1 MLSMVRVKYTF
12 FTDLN
17 TSFSG
22 KEINIRLRQNLLD
35 GKTFGNYLPKHGN
48 VFNICSK
55 LEFSDI
61 HNG

>member
-1 MLSMVRVKYTF
+1 MVRVENMFSLPIET
-12 FTDLN
+12 LN
-17 TSFSG
+17 QHSG
-22 KEINIRLRQNLLD
+22 KGINIRLRQNLLD